1 MKEYPLI
8 SLSSPRLRA
17 IKRIYVLLLLI
28 LHPTFTLSWS
38 AKSFSIPYHGQS
50 QEQKKQ
56 QLTRCQ
62 MAAGVSGVESTP
74 NPSSFLIRLSTPL
87 VGLED
92 MAGSLKGK
100 TFSFPSNA
108 DAPKEV
114 ASILEI
120 DGIKSVYAMATV
132 LTINKKS
139 SSKWENILPLVI
151 KSLLGSDESG
161 AEAQEKLLQG
171 LMLAATATTMSSAD
185 TSTTKAVGQQVL
197 MRMQIS
203 NKIPIQIEGTGS
215 FGTVQRMKLA
225 PKFQEHMEL
234 MQSGGIDFFAG
245 RQWIDRGIRYLP
257 EDDEDSDG
265 ATDTKIS
272 NGMSSI
278 EDQERLDLQLIL
290 QAEVEEVDAAYPSQ
304 RLARIV
310 STSLGENHQRESE
323 ETTMVVIPG
332 EEEEEITSPQLDLE
346 AVDRYC
352 DLAEVGDLQALR
364 VLVRF
369 VMSHKGLLPA
379 RRNAI
384 AYLGGT
390 ADNAGTMSNLVFDAV
405 ASALKNEKNP
415 TMRRT
420 AGDAMSDLGN
430 KLAVPY
436 AASALEV
443 DRSKLVQWRAARIL
457 GELADSTE
465 MVAVLKQ
472 ASFSSQY
479 AFDVAFEI
487 KDALRKVQAR
497 VKSKNGIDNAVSPNT
512 GPIWKQIQEGAS
524 STAIDGD
531 TQ

>member
-1 MKEYPLI
+1 
-8 SLSSPRLRA
+8 
-17 IKRIYVLLLLI
+17 
-28 LHPTFTLSWS
+28 
-38 AKSFSIPYHGQS
+38 
-50 QEQKKQ
+50 
-56 QLTRCQ
+56 
-62 MAAGVSGVESTP
+62 
-74 NPSSFLIRLSTPL
+74 
-87 VGLED
+87 
-92 MAGSLKGK
+92 
-100 TFSFPSNA
+100 
-108 DAPKEV
+108 
-114 ASILEI
+114 
-120 DGIKSVYAMATV
+120 
-132 LTINKKS
+132 
-139 SSKWENILPLVI
+139 
-151 KSLLGSDESG
+151 
-161 AEAQEKLLQG
+161 
-171 LMLAATATTMSSAD
+171 
-185 TSTTKAVGQQVL
+185 
-197 MRMQIS
+197 
-203 NKIPIQIEGTGS
+203 
-215 FGTVQRMKLA
+215 
-225 PKFQEHMEL
+225 MEL

-332 EEEEEITSPQLDLE
+332 EDEEEITSPQLDLE

-369 VMSHKGLLPA
+369 VMSHQGLLPA